1 MLTAHPKNNALMRR
15 TSRIYLTEAN
25 PGKVAALR
33 AFLLLYANVVNY
45 FIAFFWSGK
54 NFTAALADKFITGRA
69 VKRFGITARLAQC
82 AAKQAKETVRSQRE
96 RQRKTMPCL
105 RRKVATL
112 DSRFVTVTPFRGGA
126 FDLALRFASGLPKL
140 VIPLHWTAHTNRLRE
155 QGWQW
160 CTTIRLGLDGER
172 VWVELIFEKER
183 PALRTEG
190 TVLGIDR
197 GLNKAFTCSDGQVV
211 GGADFKAEIAA
222 RGKRDKTAHHH
233 SKTELFRRL
242 KQLKLEGVKTI
253 VLEDLRYLKRGKR
266 GKFPRRLNRLLSFWL
281 TARAVQWLECRCEE
295 LGIRLIFVSPYKTS
309 QRCSH
314 CGKTDKVSRRGE
326 RFKCV
331 GCGYETDADYNA
343 SLNLELLG
351 LAGVNSLRLLPT
363 S

>member
-1 MLTAHPKNNALMRR
+1 MLLAHPQNGTLMRR

-45 FIAFFWSGK
+45 FIAFFWSSK

-69 VKRFGITARLAQC
+69 VKRFGISARLAQC
-82 AAKQAKETVRSQRE
+82 AAKQAKETVRSQQARD
-96 RQRKTMPCL
+96 RQTMPRL

-112 DSRFVTVTPFRGGA
+112 DSRFVTISPFHGGA

-140 VIPLHWTAHTNRLRE
+140 VIPLDWTAHTDRLRE
-155 QGWQW
+155 QGWRLS
-160 CTTIRLGLDGER
+160 TTIRLGLDGKR
-172 VWVELIFEKER
+172 VWVDLIFERER

-197 GLNKAFTCSDGQVV
+197 GLNKAFTCSDGQIV
-211 GGADFKAEIAA
+211 GGADFKAEIEA
-222 RGKRDKTAHHH
+222 RDKRAKTAHHH
-233 SKTELFRRL
+233 LRTELFRRL
-242 KQLKLEGVKTI
+242 KQLKLDGVKTI
-253 VLEDLRYLKRGKR
+253 VLEDLRQIKRGKR

-281 TARAVQWLECRCEE
+281 TAKAVQWLECRCEE
-295 LGIRLIFVSPYKTS
+295 LGIRLLFVSPDQTS

-314 CGKTDKVSRRGE
+314 CGKIDKRSRRGE
-326 RFKCV
+326 RFECV